1 MRLKAPWP
9 GGLSGRLL
17 LLTALFVMLAEL
29 LILAPSL
36 AAFQEQWLT
45 DRVERA
51 EIAALIVEAAPDQR
65 ISERLSQQL
74 LEGAG
79 VLSISVQAQGVRSL
93 ILAAPRLER
102 FPDLVDLRNRGWLT
116 RLSRPWRALFG
127 GGVGRTLRVVAAPR
141 FTGGDFVEIVV
152 PEQPLTAELRAHLAQ
167 ILGVALFLGVVAG
180 GLVYVTLVF
189 FLVRPIG
196 RITGA
201 MERFRADPNDPA
213 ARLKPSGRRDE
224 IGRAEQE
231 LDRMQEEIRAA
242 LQSRARLAAL
252 GVAVAKINHDLRNM
266 LTSAQMA
273 SDRMAASPDPQ
284 VGQALPRLERAL
296 DRAIRLASDVL
307 EYGSSAEPEPQTTSA
322 PLAEAVR
329 AAAEDAG
336 LSPDGVRLESVVD
349 AGATVRADADQLH
362 RILVNLMRN
371 AREAIEHAPLS
382 HGRGRI
388 AVSARRDG
396 GFDVVRLQD
405 NGPGVAGRVRE
416 RLFQPFAGSGRPG
429 GAGLGLA
436 IARELAQ
443 AHGGDVALSDS
454 GPNGA
459 AFEVRLPV

>member
-1 MRLKAPWP
+1 
-9 GGLSGRLL
+9 
-17 LLTALFVMLAEL
+17 MLAEL

-93 ILAAPRLER
+93 VLAAPRLER

-127 GGVGRTLRVVAAPR
+127 GGPGRTLRVVAAPR

-180 GLVYVTLVF
+180 GLVYVTLVV

-213 ARLKPSGRRDE
+213 ARLTPSGRRDE
-224 IGRAEQE
+224 IGRAERE

-252 GVAVAKINHDLRNM
+252 GEAVAKINHDLRNM

-307 EYGSSAEPEPQTTSA
+307 EYGSSAEPEPQAAAA

-336 LSPDGVRLESVVD
+336 LSPDGVRLESSVD
-349 AGATVRADADQLH
+349 AGLTVRADADQLH

-388 AVSARRDG
+388 TVSARRDG
-396 GFDVVRLQD
+396 GFDVVRLAD
-405 NGPGVAGRVRE
+405 DGPGVAARVRE

-436 IARELAQ
+436 IARELTQ
-443 AHGGDVALSDS
+443 AHGGDVVLADS
-454 GPNGA
+454 GPGGA